1 MEYLLVG
8 YYRETKFKYRLTLGL
23 YGGYDTPKR
32 LKVTYFATESMRNPK
47 P

>member
-8 YYRETKFKYRLTLGL
+8 YYRGTKYRLTLGL